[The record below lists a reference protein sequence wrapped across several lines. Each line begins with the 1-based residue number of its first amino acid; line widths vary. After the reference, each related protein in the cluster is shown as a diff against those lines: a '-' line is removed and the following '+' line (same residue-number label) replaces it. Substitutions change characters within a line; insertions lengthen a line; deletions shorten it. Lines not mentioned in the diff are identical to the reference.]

1 MYLHIYIWS
10 FHLIFACYKSK
21 LSKLSWIAWPTANWL
36 NCQLTLHYRNL
47 DYLTHLQYAIV
58 TGASDF
64 SALSKV
70 LGSVNELWLW
80 IQPNILLMSAWSVFC
95 LSLLISVCCS
105 LEVKWSDVTIVIASK
120 LAAHLCAV
128 WIHCRLSFW

>member
-1 MYLHIYIWS
+1 MYLLCIYAYIY
-10 FHLIFACYKSK
+10 LIFPFNLCLLWNKIIKAFLDC
-21 LSKLSWIAWPTANWL
+21 LT
-36 NCQLTLHYRNL
+36 NCQLTLHYHNL

-64 SALSKV
+64 SDLSKV

-95 LSLLISVCCS
+95 LSLLISVCGS
-105 LEVKWSDVTIVIASK
+105 LEVKWSDVTVVIALT
-120 LAAHLCAV
+120 LAAHSCAV
-128 WIHCRLSFW
+128 WIHCKLSFW